1 MARPL
6 LGQAHGVRPGGSDTL
21 PNFGRSLWRPTLVWL
36 ALLLG
41 FAVFYLGYL
50 GQHEGQHLARKAMKP
65 DGAWARVGAYVE
77 TARAAWAN
85 PPKCISPRDK
95 SSSDKL
101 VASTNV
107 VSEAL
112 FLSASNALI
121 VFNIGRGDA
130 SRRTYG
136 CLYGFEHGGQQGPPI
151 VPYRVA
157 VASTLQTLA
166 SAVLIFLFLLA
177 VRNLLRLK

>member
-1 MARPL
+1 MAV
-6 LGQAHGVRPGGSDTL
+6 GPGS
-21 PNFGRSLWRPTLVWL
+21 
-36 ALLLG
+36 ALTSRRL
-41 FAVFYLGYL
+41 
-50 GQHEGQHLARKAMKP
+50 R
-65 DGAWARVGAYVE
+65 
-77 TARAAWAN
+77 TAWAN
-85 PPKCISPRDK
+85 PPKCISPGDK
-95 SSSDKL
+95 SRAV
-101 VASTNV
+101 VATTNMV
-107 VSEAL
+107 NEAL
-112 FLSASNALI
+112 FLSASNALV

-136 CLYGFEHGGQQGPPI
+136 CLYGFEHGGSQAPPI